1 LHIHLKVDIF
11 FTNIVYI
18 INQITNQTMET
29 TQLNEKE
36 SLALITAMI
45 QTTRTQ
51 LGKGSGNQ
59 FLIYGGCAVILANI
73 IYILVDA
80 TQNPVWNALWFLMF
94 TPGIILSLKKD
105 KPKVITYTDRM
116 ICDTWKVVGSL
127 FLLTTIL
134 IFAIGFLL
142 LDICNFSIMMPLS
155 IIYAAIGTS
164 ITGIV
169 IKDRYLTI
177 CPLFCFIFSIYML
190 MGMVVSDVLFP
201 NYWNLLCGISFL
213 IMMVIPGL
221 LLNKKS
227 QKVCSKN

>member
-1 LHIHLKVDIF
+1 MK
-11 FTNIVYI
+11 
-18 INQITNQTMET
+18 T

-73 IYILVDA
+73 IYILVGA

-116 ICDTWKVVGSL
+116 ISDTWKVVGSL
-127 FLLTTIL
+127 FLLTAIL

-142 LDICNFSIMMPLS
+142 LNICSFTIMMPLS

-164 ITGIV
+164 VTGIV

-177 CPLFCFIFSIYML
+177 CPLFGFIFSIYML
-190 MGMVVSDVLFP
+190 MSMVVSDISFP

>member
-1 LHIHLKVDIF
+1 MHIHLKVDIF

-80 TQNPVWNALWFLMF
+80 TQKYGMP
-94 TPGIILSLKKD
+94 
-105 KPKVITYTDRM
+105 Y
-116 ICDTWKVVGSL
+116 
-127 FLLTTIL
+127 
-134 IFAIGFLL
+134 GFL
-142 LDICNFSIMMPLS
+142 
-155 IIYAAIGTS
+155 
-164 ITGIV
+164 
-169 IKDRYLTI
+169 
-177 CPLFCFIFSIYML
+177 
-190 MGMVVSDVLFP
+190 
-201 NYWNLLCGISFL
+201 
-213 IMMVIPGL
+213 
-221 LLNKKS
+221 
-227 QKVCSKN
+227 CSLPESSSH

>member
-1 LHIHLKVDIF
+1 MHIHLKVDIF

-116 ICDTWKVVGSL
+116 ICDTWKVGVH
-127 FLLTTIL
+127 
-134 IFAIGFLL
+134 
-142 LDICNFSIMMPLS
+142 C
-155 IIYAAIGTS
+155 
-164 ITGIV
+164 
-169 IKDRYLTI
+169 
-177 CPLFCFIFSIYML
+177 FCLQPF
-190 MGMVVSDVLFP
+190 
-201 NYWNLLCGISFL
+201 SFL
-213 IMMVIPGL
+213 P
-221 LLNKKS
+221 S
-227 QKVCSKN
+227 DFCSLTFATFLS